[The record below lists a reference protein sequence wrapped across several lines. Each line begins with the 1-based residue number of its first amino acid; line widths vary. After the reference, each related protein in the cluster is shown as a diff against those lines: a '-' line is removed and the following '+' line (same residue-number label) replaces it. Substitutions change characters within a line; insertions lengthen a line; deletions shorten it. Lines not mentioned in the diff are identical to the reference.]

1 MTCKTTNE
9 WLKVAP
15 MFSPQCDIGPRRRA
29 VCKSGLSLS
38 IQASRWHYCSPKQD
52 NASSYTTVEVG
63 FPERDGKPVRL
74 RSLGPAESRRSA
86 VWAYVPVE
94 ALDRLLK
101 RNGGIVGASY
111 E

>member
-1 MTCKTTNE
+1 MTYKTTNE
-9 WLKVAP
+9 WLKAAP
-15 MFSPQCDIGPRRRA
+15 RLSPQHLSARRRA

-52 NASSYTTVEVG
+52 NASSYTMVEAG
-63 FPERDGKPVRL
+63 FPEKNGKPVRL
-74 RSLGPAESRRSA
+74 RSLGPAESRGSP
-86 VWAYVPVE
+86 VWGYVPVE
-94 ALDRLLK
+94 TLDRLLR